1 MDLCY
6 FVHSI
11 SHRLCGH
18 RVGTYWTTWDTF
30 ELLDIILVGVPSSTM
45 STSVASKS
53 AEEVLYRQLKY
64 RAVDPL
70 EHNLH
75 CLDVLIR
82 GEQNLVRRMMSK
94 FSSSMR
100 PLVRMGSML
109 DVILMADKS
118 KWRSA
123 HQADLDRMRKG
134 LTDLEN
140 PLKPRPSHQNFEK
153 KRLVSANLSFS
164 TSNKVVL
171 WLASVAGIDLGN
183 EESLSCAMDGLTAAS
198 VDYTKVCSWVM
209 GGDWFPNIP
218 FLQKIC
224 SDWSENTR
232 SKVKKLWIVTEVL
245 YATKFT
251 VTGRRG
257 LFGRVMA
264 HATIGTPGVGVD
276 AGGDIGVKCI
286 NETTLELK
294 AKRNKQFIV
303 GYRTMRVEFNPD
315 GKPVLMRKAEDGGL
329 RGDDDDYLAAMGED
343 IFEVDEYESKVL
355 IPLIT
360 PTEQE
365 LNNPQAQV
373 VALNSDDPE
382 ATGAST

>member
-1 MDLCY
+1 M
-6 FVHSI
+6 
-11 SHRLCGH
+11 
-18 RVGTYWTTWDTF
+18 
-30 ELLDIILVGVPSSTM
+30 
-45 STSVASKS
+45 
-53 AEEVLYRQLKY
+53 
-64 RAVDPL
+64 
-70 EHNLH
+70 
-75 CLDVLIR
+75 
-82 GEQNLVRRMMSK
+82 
-94 FSSSMR
+94 
-100 PLVRMGSML
+100 
-109 DVILMADKS
+109 
-118 KWRSA
+118 
-123 HQADLDRMRKG
+123 
-134 LTDLEN
+134 
-140 PLKPRPSHQNFEK
+140 
-153 KRLVSANLSFS
+153 
-164 TSNKVVL
+164 
-171 WLASVAGIDLGN
+171 
-183 EESLSCAMDGLTAAS
+183 
-198 VDYTKVCSWVM
+198 
-209 GGDWFPNIP
+209 
-218 FLQKIC
+218 
-224 SDWSENTR
+224 
-232 SKVKKLWIVTEVL
+232 TEVL